1 MQNKNILNEKKPQV
15 KKAFSNL
22 FFVILFLI
30 FIIIFAV
37 GFYFVKQFLYQKKL
51 DSAVVLTKS
60 SPVHYVDG
68 AVLWLETVNNVNF
81 VNKKNNSL
89 VYLWQNKPKGSFTQV
104 NKNNQPIYNGFGIN
118 NLPSLYFERKS
129 FMTDLS
135 FQNIAQSAT
144 IFVVMKPSKSI
155 GNKTILSKSDEKTNF
170 RFLINVKEKDCNYQ
184 FCLFADQE
192 KCFTA
197 KSINTQDEISTQIVS
212 IVADSYNNNKNG
224 LQLFVNGDFLSG
236 FITADSFFAE
246 SDSPLNIGRTLN
258 QNQVATDYF
267 DGFVGEII
275 IYNKALNDLQRKL
288 IEDYLKKKWL

>member
-1 MQNKNILNEKKPQV
+1 M
-15 KKAFSNL
+15 
-22 FFVILFLI
+22 FLI
-30 FIIIFAV
+30 FITIFVV

-51 DSAVVLTKS
+51 DSAIVLTKS

-68 AVLWLETVNNVNF
+68 AVLWLETVNNINF
-81 VNKKNNSL
+81 VNKKNESL

-104 NKNNQPIYNGFGIN
+104 NKNNQPFYNEFGIN

-144 IFVVMKPSKSI
+144 IFVVMKPTKSL

-170 RFLINVKEKDCNYQ
+170 RFLINVKEKDYNYQ

-212 IVADSYNNNKNG
+212 IVADSYNNNKNS

-246 SDSPLNIGRTLN
+246 NDSPLNIGRTLN

>member
-1 MQNKNILNEKKPQV
+1 M
-15 KKAFSNL
+15 A
-22 FFVILFLI
+22 
-30 FIIIFAV
+30 
-37 GFYFVKQFLYQKKL
+37 KQ
-51 DSAVVLTKS
+51 TKRI
-60 SPVHYVDG
+60 
-68 AVLWLETVNNVNF
+68 
-81 VNKKNNSL
+81 
-89 VYLWQNKPKGSFTQV
+89 FTQV

-170 RFLINVKEKDCNYQ
+170 RFLINVKEKDYNYQ

-246 SDSPLNIGRTLN
+246 NDSPLNIGRTLT

-288 IEDYLKKKWL
+288 IEDYLKRSGFNSKIKINHPQNYHR